1 MPEHQ
6 PFSGGSDDPSGD
18 PATTLAAERA
28 HLATSRAALRAMR
41 EHAGSLSADAAG
53 DWVSRQVLQGQ
64 LDQRVAALA
73 DHSGTPLFFGR
84 LDRSADDD
92 LPPTIHVGRRHV
104 HDDRSRPL
112 VIDWRAP
119 VSRAFYQASPSDPMG
134 VALRRRFGYRGG
146 ELTSFEDERLDR
158 DKPLRRSRILT
169 EEIERPRSG
178 PMRDIVATIQPEQD
192 EIVRSPLDRTVCVQG
207 APGTGKTAVGLH
219 RAAYLLFTHRER
231 LTRSG
236 VMIVGPNRAFLSY
249 ISSVLPA
256 LGEVKVDQTTVADL
270 LGGHSAPEDP
280 AVSAV
285 KGDARIAPV
294 LKRALWMHIVKPAE
308 GVLFTKGA
316 SRYRVADHEVREVV
330 ASLRGTTRYG
340 PGRAALAQR
349 LAHLVLVRME
359 QRGESPDDRV
369 QDAVARSR
377 PVKRLVDQVW
387 PKVTPQQVLHRLL
400 SDPGFLAAAAK
411 NDLTA
416 AEQALLLWD
425 RPARSFRSAKW
436 SAADG
441 ALMDELGDLIE
452 RTAPLGHLV
461 VDEAQDLSA
470 MQLRALGRRCRTGSA
485 TVLGDLAQGTTPW
498 SARSW
503 TEVLS
508 HLGLDDGVVTE
519 LTVGFRVPR
528 EVLDY
533 AARLLPAIAPDLAP
547 PRSLRPGAGSLS
559 VRRAAEPASPARP
572 APRSPEPPS
581 AAVPAPAAES
591 VPGPARQPSRGTAP
605 ARGRREDAPEPLPG
619 AVRAMLREAVDE
631 ALAGEGS
638 IGVIVPDASV
648 AGASR
653 ALSPLEHRVL
663 GPDAA
668 DEHRLLVVPAT
679 LAKGLEY
686 DHVIVVEPADI
697 VSAEPC
703 GLARLYVVLTRAVTS
718 LTVLHTGELPAR
730 LGSGSR

>member
-1 MPEHQ
+1 MPAHQ
-6 PFSGGSDDPSGD
+6 LSPDITDDP
-18 PATTLAAERA
+18 AETLAAERA
-28 HLATSRAALRAMR
+28 HLAASRAALRAMR
-41 EHAGSLSADAAG
+41 EHAGSLSSDAAG
-53 DWVSRQVLQGQ
+53 DWVSQQILQAL

-84 LDRSADDD
+84 LDRASDDD
-92 LPPTIHVGRRHV
+92 LPATVHVGRRHV
-104 HDDRSRPL
+104 HDDRGRPL

-119 VSRAFYQASPSDPMG
+119 ISRAFYQASPADPMG
-134 VALRRRFGYRGG
+134 VSLRRRFGYHGG
-146 ELTSFEDERLDR
+146 DLTAYEDERLDDGGSAAGR
-158 DKPLRRSRILT
+158 QSRILT
-169 EEIERPRSG
+169 EEIERPRTG
-178 PMRDIVATIQPEQD
+178 PMRDIVATIQPDQD
-192 EIVRSPLDRTVCVQG
+192 EIVRSELTRTVCVQG

-231 LTRSG
+231 LARSG

-256 LGEVKVDQTTVADL
+256 LGEVKVDQTTVAGL
-270 LGGHSAPEDP
+270 LGEYSAPEDP

-285 KGDARIAPV
+285 KGDAKLVAV
-294 LKRALWMHIVKPAE
+294 LRRALWMHIVKPTE
-308 GVLFTKGA
+308 GLLFTKGIN
-316 SRYRVADHEVREVV
+316 RYRVADHEVREIV

-349 LAHLVLVRME
+349 LAHMVLVRME

-369 QDAVARSR
+369 QDAVARSK
-377 PVKRLVDQVW
+377 PVRQLVDQVW
-387 PKVTPQQVLHRLL
+387 PKLTPQQVLHRLF
-400 SDPGFLAAAAK
+400 SDPEFLAAAAK
-411 NDLTA
+411 DDLTA
-416 AEQALLLWD
+416 EEQSLLLWAK
-425 RPARSFRSAKW
+425 PPKSFRSAKW

-452 RTAPLGHLV
+452 RTAVLGHLV

-508 HLGLDDGVVTE
+508 HLGFEDGAVTE
-519 LTVGFRVPR
+519 LTLGFRVPR

-533 AARLLPAIAPDLAP
+533 AARLLPSVAPGLAA

-559 VRRAAEPASPARP
+559 VHRTPDLADSLARAAQDAL
-572 APRSPEPPS
+572 
-581 AAVPAPAAES
+581 
-591 VPGPARQPSRGTAP
+591 SR
-605 ARGRREDAPEPLPG
+605 
-619 AVRAMLREAVDE
+619 
-631 ALAGEGS
+631 EGS
-638 IGVIVPDASV
+638 IGVIVPDAWV
-648 AGASR
+648 NAASA
-653 ALSPLEHRVL
+653 ALTGLDHRVL
-663 GPDAA
+663 SADAVE
-668 DEHRLLVVPAT
+668 DHRLLVVPAT

-697 VSAEPC
+697 VEAEPR

-718 LTVLHTGELPAR
+718 LTVVHSRDLPEQLR
-730 LGSGSR
+730 